1 MNLNELR
8 DRAYKTACEHGFHEK
23 DLSNDHFLCLVIA
36 ELMEAVEADRKG
48 KHADVAKFKEWQM
61 CCSSFSEDTQMRRFE
76 EDFRAYIKDSVEDE
90 ISDAVIR
97 LLDFAGFRKIDLDD
111 FNYIGSDTEDY
122 SEKSFTESM
131 FCITRCLTD
140 KYYAQRPAIILNEI
154 FAFCRDRD
162 IDWLWH
168 VEQKMRYNELRCY
181 KHGKAY

>member
-23 DLSNDHFLCLVIA
+23 ELSNEHFLCLVIA

-48 KHADVAKFKEWQM
+48 KHADVARFNEWQM
-61 CCSSFSEDTQMRRFE
+61 CCSSLSEDTQMRWFE
-76 EDFRAYIKDSVEDE
+76 DDFRAHIKDSVEDE
-90 ISDAVIR
+90 LADAVIR
-97 LLDFAGFRKIDLDD
+97 LLDFAGFREIDLDEIN
-111 FNYIGSDTEDY
+111 FAGSDTGYY

-131 FCITRCLTD
+131 FCITRYLAD
-140 KYYAQRPAIILNEI
+140 RYYHPGYILSEI

-162 IDWLWH
+162 IDLKWH

>member
-23 DLSNDHFLCLVIA
+23 ELSNDHFLCLVIA

-48 KHADVAKFKEWQM
+48 KHADVARFNEWQM
-61 CCSSFSEDTQMRRFE
+61 CCSSLSEDTQMRWFE
-76 EDFRAYIKDSVEDE
+76 DDFRAHIKDSVEDE
-90 ISDAVIR
+90 LADAVIR
-97 LLDFAGFRKIDLDD
+97 LLDFAGFREIDLDEI
-111 FNYIGSDTEDY
+111 NYAGSDTGYY

-131 FCITRCLTD
+131 FCITRYLADRC
-140 KYYAQRPAIILNEI
+140 YHPGYILSEI

-162 IDWLWH
+162 IDLKWH

-181 KHGKAY
+181 KYGKAY

>member
-23 DLSNDHFLCLVIA
+23 ELSNEHFLCLIIA

-48 KHADVAKFKEWQM
+48 KHADVARFNKWQM
-61 CCSSFSEDTQMRRFE
+61 CCPSFSEDTQMRWFE

-90 ISDAVIR
+90 ISDVVIR
-97 LLDFAGFRKIDLDD
+97 LLDFAGFREIDLDD
-111 FNYIGSDTEDY
+111 YNYVGRDTEDY
-122 SEKSFTESM
+122 SEKSFTEAM
-131 FCITRCLTD
+131 FCITRYLTD
-140 KYYAQRPAIILNEI
+140 RYYAPRLAVVLNEI
-154 FAFCRDRD
+154 FAFCGDRD
-162 IDWLWH
+162 IDLMWH